1 MTAADLVT
9 AAATAY
15 AIAIARRHQGE
26 GEMSSSATLCA
37 DDAAACWDRGDAEG
51 AYRRAKDSLSYSVG
65 MFAAAYKEVAA
76 MERS

>member
-1 MTAADLVT
+1 MANASTSSK
-9 AAATAY
+9 AATAY

-37 DDAAACWDRGDAEG
+37 DDAAACWERGDVEG
-51 AYRRAKDSLSYSVG
+51 AYRRAKDSLTHSVG

-76 MERS
+76 MERA